1 MIEEKIID
9 ALNDIDDDMLEEVD
23 RRRNPKWHRIKI
35 IKQVATVA
43 ACFAFVAVGFFA
55 VNSALHGLGGKSQMD
70 ASSSS
75 KEDGNRIVEVD
86 LGETNHDIIVV
97 DSLGKNS
104 SEHST
109 VSDNYLEAKY
119 CFINDGYVTCLI
131 ESFEYDNKTITQWQE
146 IHFNE
151 NLEVYYYND
160 KHELKKST
168 FGELSLEKNAIF
180 KVYYDNIEVEDDILK
195 DISVSK
201 IVIMKQTNA
210 DDAQ

>member
-23 RRRNPKWHRIKI
+23 RRRNPKWHRNKT

-43 ACFAFVAVGFFA
+43 ACFAFVAVGFLA
-55 VNSALHGLGGKSQMD
+55 VNSALHGLGGKSQMAD
-70 ASSSS
+70 SSSS

-86 LGETNHDIIVV
+86 LGETNHV
-97 DSLGKNS
+97 
-104 SEHST
+104 
-109 VSDNYLEAKY
+109 
-119 CFINDGYVTCLI
+119 INDGYVTCLI

-146 IHFNE
+146 IRFNE

-201 IVIMKQTNA
+201 IVIMKQTND